1 MSVQQAIVTLI
12 GAIISGVLATCITIF
27 INHRTEKIKLKQQLV
42 DDIFGYKYQLTNSST
57 RSGIDVNANG
67 FVRAMNRIPVVF
79 NDEESILQAY
89 DKFYDK
95 ALIADTKERSEK
107 MNEALMD
114 LLKLMCHSAHIK
126 CDNWNDSRFKRTF
139 NV

>member
-139 NV
+139 NI